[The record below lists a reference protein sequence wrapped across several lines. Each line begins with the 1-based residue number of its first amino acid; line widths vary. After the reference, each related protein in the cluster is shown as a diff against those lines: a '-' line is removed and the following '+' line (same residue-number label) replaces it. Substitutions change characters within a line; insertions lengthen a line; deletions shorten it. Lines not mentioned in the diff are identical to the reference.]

1 QDWLGAMPECGECVR
16 TFDAIGDTLRAQANR
31 LYANFLWL
39 VELRQRL
46 MAGSTEK
53 NEPSDIPGTL

>member
-1 QDWLGAMPECGECVR
+1 VR

-46 MAGSTEK
+46 MAGGDEK
-53 NEPSDIPGTL
+53 NESSDVPSTL